1 MSLETRIAKL
11 ESASAQQPSP
21 RREFG
26 PGIWTEARA
35 QRLRDELARRGLSYE
50 MELLRI
56 KKLIE
61 GDEVLSNPH
70 FEAVRLK
77 WQARR
82 SAKLP

>member
-1 MSLETRIAKL
+1 MNLETRLARL
-11 ESASAQQPSP
+11 ETNAAQQQPP
-21 RREFG
+21 RRDFG
-26 PGIWTEARA
+26 PGVWTKARA

-50 MELLRI
+50 MEMLRI

-82 SAKLP
+82 SGKMT